1 MRTTILIVF
10 AVLILVCVPAMAA
23 GDHVEL
29 YNIGVTVSMEDEQTT
44 ISLFLDGMIE
54 PRKIDTEEESIL
66 IFDLPDVEL
75 TAADEGGTSFMVFSP
90 SVASI
95 KLTQLATDPFVTRLE
110 IYTNDLREFAIE
122 THGSLRSCSPA
133 PTAIGEEQAKRRR
146 HGFQQRKFAG
156 PLFAVVVQHKGDLLD
171 C

>member
-1 MRTTILIVF
+1 MWFCIPPLVETYALFGYNEAGRLKTFWYCSEGGDMRTTILIVF
-10 AVLILVCVPAMAA
+10 AVLILVCVPAIAA

-29 YNIGVTVSMEDEQTT
+29 YNIGVTVSMEEEQTT

-95 KLTQLATDPFVTRLE
+95 KLTQLETDPFLTRLE
-110 IYTNDLREFAIE
+110 IYTNDLREYTIE
-122 THGSLRSCSPA
+122 TVATGIDFIIFPVGLN
-133 PTAIGEEQAKRRR
+133 
-146 HGFQQRKFAG
+146 
-156 PLFAVVVQHKGDLLD
+156 
-171 C
+171 